1 MSGART
7 CGDVRNVRARSRSVV
22 LSSPELVD
30 GGLTDSSPCE
40 GVGEA
45 GLLSSS
51 GMGGFKRIST
61 MASQS
66 LPHLPPYKVVVTVCG
81 YGHK

>member
-1 MSGART
+1 M
-7 CGDVRNVRARSRSVV
+7 RNVRARSRSAV

-30 GGLTDSSPCE
+30 GGLTDSLPCE

-45 GLLSSS
+45 GLFSFS
-51 GMGGFKRIST
+51 GMDEFKRIST

-66 LPHLPPYKVVVTVCG
+66 
-81 YGHK
+81 YGIPSAASSAVQSSSYNL